1 MKVESN
7 AKPNNFK
14 LENINNRKIMI
25 CFFDNIIEKEE
36 MFYYDMY
43 RITLNNR
50 TNLIEDIENNYE
62 TWLQFAKNH
71 EYENLAT
78 EIRTKRDELLA
89 ETDWTQVTD
98 TVLSIEKQK
107 EYKIY
112 RQELRDITE
121 QDEFPYKVT
130 FPKKPKE

>member
-7 AKPNNFK
+7 VKPNNFK

-50 TNLIEDIENNYE
+50 TNLIEDI
-62 TWLQFAKNH
+62 
-71 EYENLAT
+71 
-78 EIRTKRDELLA
+78 
-89 ETDWTQVTD
+89 
-98 TVLSIEKQK
+98 
-107 EYKIY
+107 
-112 RQELRDITE
+112 
-121 QDEFPYKVT
+121 
-130 FPKKPKE
+130 